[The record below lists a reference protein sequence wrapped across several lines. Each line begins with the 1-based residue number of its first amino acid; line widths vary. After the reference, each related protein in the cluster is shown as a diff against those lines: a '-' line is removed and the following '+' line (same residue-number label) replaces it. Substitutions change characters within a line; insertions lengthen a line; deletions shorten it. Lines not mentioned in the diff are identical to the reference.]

1 MIILINT
8 VLKRNNKVRFYCLLI
23 SFLFLNPLI
32 AQDFSSDT
40 VLVNVESTKNHVTEE
55 LKFVSYLITNA
66 QYNDALFALEKLQE
80 DNIQITSAQYDSVY
94 FYTGWVNYFNKR
106 FGKAITSF
114 EKVSKETEL
123 FYTSKY
129 YIAFCYAYTQNFN
142 AAWDVLINLDIT
154 KKEELKEFHNFQLAC
169 VALLKR
175 DLKAFEHY
183 SVSFKYSNYNYA
195 KEEEQLLVYYKD
207 VTTAKKK
214 SGFLAAVISA
224 VIPGMGKFYAGYK
237 GLPFGTLFTTLPLA
251 AVAVETFIKG
261 GLLSPQFLILGS
273 VFAVFYVGNIWGSA
287 LSVNAVKKEFYAEVN
302 YNILFD
308 MHIPLRRTFE

>member
-1 MIILINT
+1 MKIVYLI
-8 VLKRNNKVRFYCLLI
+8 FLL
-23 SFLFLNPLI
+23 LLLNPLFAEDRGEDII
-32 AQDFSSDT
+32 AINSDSIEIK
-40 VLVNVESTKNHVTEE
+40 LNPVTEE

-80 DNIQITSAQYDSVY
+80 ENYQITSAQFDSIH

-106 FGKAITSF
+106 FGKAITSL
-114 EKVSKETEL
+114 EKVSKETDI
-123 FYTSKY
+123 YYNAKY
-129 YIAFCYAYTQNFN
+129 YTAFCYAYTQNFN
-142 AAWDVLINLDIT
+142 AAWDVLINLDIAQ
-154 KKEELKEFHNFQLAC
+154 KQELKDFHNFQLAC
-169 VALLKR
+169 LALLKR
-175 DLKAFEHY
+175 DFTAFEMY
-183 SVSFKYSNYNYA
+183 SSSFKFSNYNYA

-207 VTTAKKK
+207 VTSAKKK
-214 SGFLAAVISA
+214 SGFVAALISA

-261 GLLSPQFLILGS
+261 GFVSPQFIILGS
-273 VFAVFYVGNIWGSA
+273 IFSVFYIGNIWGSA
-287 LSVNAVKKEFYAEVN
+287 LSVNAIKKEFYAEIN

>member
-1 MIILINT
+1 VRIIHLFAG
-8 VLKRNNKVRFYCLLI
+8 LF
-23 SFLFLNPLI
+23 FLNSLI
-32 AQDFSSDT
+32 AQDFSTDSVWVDVQT
-40 VLVNVESTKNHVTEE
+40 TKNPVTEE
-55 LKFVSYLITNA
+55 LKFVNYLITNS

-80 DNIQITSAQYDSVY
+80 DNLQISSSQFDSIY

-114 EKVSKETEL
+114 EKVGKETDL
-123 FYTSKY
+123 YFNSRY
-129 YIAFCYAYTQNFN
+129 YMAFCFAYTQNFN
-142 AAWDVLINLDIT
+142 ASWDVLINLDISQ
-154 KKEELKEFHNFQLAC
+154 KEELKEFHNFQLAC

-175 DLKAFEHY
+175 DLKAFEQY
-183 SVSFKYSNYNYA
+183 SAMFKFSNYNYA
-195 KEEEQLLVYYKD
+195 KEEEQLLTYYKD
-207 VTTAKKK
+207 VSSAKNK
-214 SGFLAAVISA
+214 SGSLAALISA

-261 GLLSPQFLILGS
+261 GLVSPQFILLGS
-273 VFAVFYVGNIWGSA
+273 LFAVFYVGNIWGSA
-287 LSVNAVKKEFYAEVN
+287 LSVNAIKKEFYAEIN